1 MQQINMHQLTVE
13 DGNRMSYNK
22 QSHNDQN
29 N

>member
-1 MQQINMHQLTVE
+1 MHQLTVE